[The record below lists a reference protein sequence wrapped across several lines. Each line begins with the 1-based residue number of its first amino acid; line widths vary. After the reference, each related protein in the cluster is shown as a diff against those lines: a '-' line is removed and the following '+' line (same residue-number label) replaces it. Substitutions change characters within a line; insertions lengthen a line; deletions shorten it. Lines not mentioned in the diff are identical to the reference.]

1 MAVGPIGNKMK
12 LLYENDL
19 IYGRLLLVNQSY
31 LVDRYRK
38 AMKGFGLKATELDE
52 FHIDMTG
59 FSPEIAEE
67 MDDQNYLDP
76 LGVNRRF
83 IILSPDQEHLPVV
96 HTKFSNT
103 GWLMHQFFNDNGRA
117 LRAVTIKD
125 ALYGEI
131 DDPIARVEDIDDLL
145 SIEEVKFE
153 VKSADSLLDNA
164 NELRSLVDHLNVSKT
179 AWRDDDILNRMVKL
193 AAKTGDI
200 RNNELVPQHLVFDQG
215 SYWANHFGGVFVFRD
230 ERTTTIIC
238 DSKAPGFRRSRPWQ
252 VSYLD
257 IDDHD
262 RIFDYLKSTNRLQL
276 PTKKWIK
283 TSKLLEHRAEMV
295 IRDILRSEGE
305 DITFDDL
312 SDSHI
317 RSWLRGNNRKIAR
330 DGRYGYYQD
339 MLDKID
345 DVGKLSPKDINKSE
359 WLLLCRANPKHNEKW
374 LVNRLVSRL
383 TPFDFVS
390 RFVFDKQGFY
400 EVYQNYSDEFKQQ
413 VVSKLK
419 NTYLSDKQ
427 ELRSRLYQTEGG
439 YSHA

>member
-1 MAVGPIGNKMK
+1 M
-12 LLYENDL
+12 
-19 IYGRLLLVNQSY
+19 
-31 LVDRYRK
+31 
-38 AMKGFGLKATELDE
+38 
-52 FHIDMTG
+52 
-59 FSPEIAEE
+59 
-67 MDDQNYLDP
+67 
-76 LGVNRRF
+76 
-83 IILSPDQEHLPVV
+83 
-96 HTKFSNT
+96 
-103 GWLMHQFFNDNGRA
+103 
-117 LRAVTIKD
+117 
-125 ALYGEI
+125 
-131 DDPIARVEDIDDLL
+131 VE
-145 SIEEVKFE
+145 
-153 VKSADSLLDNA
+153 
-164 NELRSLVDHLNVSKT
+164 
-179 AWRDDDILNRMVKL
+179 L

-276 PTKKWIK
+276 PKKKWVK
-283 TSKLLEHRAEMV
+283 KSKLLEHRCEMV
-295 IRDILRSEGE
+295 IRDILRDEE
-305 DITFDDL
+305 ENIHFDDL
-312 SDSHI
+312 SDSNI
-317 RSWLRGNNRKIAR
+317 RSWLRSNNRKIAR

-345 DVGKLSPKDINKSE
+345 DVGELSSKDITKGE
-359 WLLLCRANPKHNEKW
+359 WLMLCRANPKHKEKW

-427 ELRSRLYQTEGG
+427 DLRARLYQTEGG